1 MLCKK
6 SGKFKR
12 ASNLLYDP
20 QSYKLVYIL
29 IFYKKNNNKQTNK
42 ELPNF

>member
-1 MLCKK
+1 MQK

-20 QSYKLVYIL
+20 QSYNMLYIL
-29 IFYKKNNNKQTNK
+29 IFYLKKNNKQTNK
-42 ELPNF
+42 ELPNL

>member
-6 SGKFKR
+6 SGKFKG

-20 QSYKLVYIL
+20 QSYNIVYIL
-29 IFYKKNNNKQTNK
+29 IFYKKKNKQTNK
-42 ELPNF
+42 ELPNL

>member
-6 SGKFKR
+6 SEKFNR

-20 QSYKLVYIL
+20 QSYNLMYIL
-29 IFYKKNNNKQTNK
+29 IFYKKKKQTNK

>member
-20 QSYKLVYIL
+20 QSYNLVYIL
-29 IFYKKNNNKQTNK
+29 IFYNKKKQTNK